1 MKNKFA
7 LKRLVKLK
15 ICSIST
21 VFSTFISISCSNN
34 KANLKIKYSQ
44 NLHELYELY
53 NELQNEVKQYYLN
66 DNNPH
71 TFVLNEIYQNIEFI
85 KQNESNADLNLQQK
99 TLAKIQF
106 NITWIKTQRQIKTQ
120 EVLDNF
126 RKMELFYN
134 DLISEN
140 IYENKWMIKKYEQI
154 INLSTKIDEFLN
166 HSVQITDPKSKTIDK
181 YNIFIIQINELLK
194 TLKKES
200 LDNKINK

>member
-7 LKRLVKLK
+7 LKRSVKLK
-15 ICSIST
+15 ICSISIF
-21 VFSTFISISCSNN
+21 FSTFISISCSNN
-34 KANLKIKYSQ
+34 KANLKTKYSQ
-44 NLHELYELY
+44 NLHELYKMY

-66 DNNPH
+66 DDNPH

-126 RKMELFYN
+126 QKMELFYN
-134 DLISEN
+134 VLISEN
-140 IYENKWMIKKYEQI
+140 IYENNWMIKKYEQI

-166 HSVQITDPKSKTIDK
+166 HPGQITDPKSKTIDK
-181 YNIFIIQINELLK
+181 YNVFIVQINELLK